1 MQKGI
6 SIILPT
12 LNRADYLA
20 STVDCLIEQDFGEP
34 YEIIIV
40 DQSAAIDSTMYSRA
54 KDSDTLIKYYHVC
67 LLYTSPSPRD

>member
-40 DQSAAIDSTMYSRA
+40 DQSAAMTVLCIVVQ
-54 KDSDTLIKYYHVC
+54 KIVIH
-67 LLYTSPSPRD
+67 